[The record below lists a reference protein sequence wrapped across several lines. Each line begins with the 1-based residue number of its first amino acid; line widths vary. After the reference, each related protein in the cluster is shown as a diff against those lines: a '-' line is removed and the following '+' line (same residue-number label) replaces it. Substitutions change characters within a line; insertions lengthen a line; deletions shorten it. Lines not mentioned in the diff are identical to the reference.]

1 VRRATFRSDLPS
13 KLVTSDLEAPVK
25 RLSFFFFLVALLL
38 AGVAIAAVVVRA
50 NGLLPETAVA
60 ATAQNSLS
68 SN

>member
-1 VRRATFRSDLPS
+1 M
-13 KLVTSDLEAPVK
+13 K